1 MILDKKKELRARKS
15 TNLSFLRLSQRW
27 PILLAVIVLVVHV
40 VAGLQEWLE
49 SLLAGPGARRRGHPW
64 ERISANVQDHTVE
77 LSAFWHVIRRIPTW
91 SALLLPPFWLP
102 FAPSIVP
109 PPVVHLRGTG
119 KGNLRRNPRLRRL
132 WERNRGT
139 AAAWNQRVPMCR
151 STPGFLSYSLA
162 SLSLSTFERSS
173 SLSLSLSQFLSVSN
187 HLHLSPVVFE
197 EYLKISKLI
206 TCREDCKQDLIR
218 LFVFSNLM

>member
-1 MILDKKKELRARKS
+1 MQEKRWRNRSRIVRWNSEFRVPRSTISFALFEMILDKKKELRARKS

-49 SLLAGPGARRRGHPW
+49 SPLAGPGARRRSHPW

-91 SALLLPPFWLP
+91 SALLLPPFWLLP

-132 WERNRGT
+132 WERNRGRCLEST
-139 AAAWNQRVPMCR
+139 CTNVSVDTRIPFVFFSVP
-151 STPGFLSYSLA
+151 
-162 SLSLSTFERSS
+162 
-173 SLSLSLSQFLSVSN
+173 LSQLSREVLLYLFLCLN
-187 HLHLSPVVFE
+187 F
-197 EYLKISKLI
+197 
-206 TCREDCKQDLIR
+206 C
-218 LFVFSNLM
+218 

>member
-1 MILDKKKELRARKS
+1 LQEKRWRNRSRIVRWNSEFRVPRSTISFALFEMILDKKKELRARKS

-49 SLLAGPGARRRGHPW
+49 SPLAGPGARRRSHPW

-91 SALLLPPFWLP
+91 SALLLPPFWLLP

-162 SLSLSTFERSS
+162 SLSLNFREKFFSISF
-173 SLSLSLSQFLSVSN
+173 SVS
-187 HLHLSPVVFE
+187 
-197 EYLKISKLI
+197 ISVSI
-206 TCREDCKQDLIR
+206 
-218 LFVFSNLM
+218 